1 MFNILWDTIYF
12 VQDTFMQYLLEAAMA
27 DDVDKVCLL
36 TELTYECDDR
46 GEQ

>member
-12 VQDTFMQYLLEAAMA
+12 VQDTFMQYLLEAAMT

-36 TELTYECDDR
+36 TELMYE
-46 GEQ
+46 